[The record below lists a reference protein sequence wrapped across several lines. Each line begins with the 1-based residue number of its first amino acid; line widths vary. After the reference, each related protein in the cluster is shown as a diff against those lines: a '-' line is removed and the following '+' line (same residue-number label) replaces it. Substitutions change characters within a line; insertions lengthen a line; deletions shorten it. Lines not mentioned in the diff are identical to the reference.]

1 MRECADGRVQ
11 HNPTMVMDFLELG
24 CGFAGFMNG

>member
-11 HNPTMVMDFLELG
+11 HNPPVVEDFLELG
-24 CGFAGFMNG
+24 CGFGALMRS